1 MARVL
6 VVDDE
11 ADIRR
16 LVRLSLELDGHQ
28 VTEAADGIEALRAL
42 DPDGPDVMVLDVTM
56 PRLDGWEVLVRMKAG
71 AGVGGADL
79 PVIILTALD
88 ADVDRIRGGIEGAVR
103 YLTKPF
109 DPDDLRVEVR
119 RAMAEPEVLQRRRA
133 ALEALEHLAALER
146 TDGHEPPTD
155 GHGNPAAHPHITRL
169 GGPIATAPPRPR
181 PRRLG
186 AEQMEGLS
194 ARQGE
199 LLRAVAAT
207 TTVLAAAE
215 RLGVSRSNVYASL
228 RRIARRLEVASVKE
242 LVALARSGVGD
253 AV

>member
-16 LVRLSLELDGHQ
+16 LVRFSLELDGHQ
-28 VTEAADGIEALRAL
+28 VTEAADGLEALRAL
-42 DPDGPDVMVLDVTM
+42 GPEAPDVMVLDVTM
-56 PRLDGWEVLVRMKAG
+56 PRLDGWEVLMRLKAG
-71 AGVGGADL
+71 AGAVGTDL
-79 PVIILTALD
+79 PVIMLTALD
-88 ADVDRIRGGIEGAVR
+88 ADVDRIRAGIEGAVR

-109 DPDDLRVEVR
+109 DPDDLRLEVQ
-119 RAMAEPEVLQRRRA
+119 RALEEPEPVQRRRA

-146 TDGHEPPTD
+146 PDGDSD
-155 GHGNPAAHPHITRL
+155 GDRPPAAHPHITRL
-169 GGPIATAPPRPR
+169 GGPIEAANFRPR

-186 AEQMEGLS
+186 VEQVQRLS

-207 TTVLAAAE
+207 PTVLAAAE
-215 RLGVSRSNVYASL
+215 RLGVSRSNVYSSL
-228 RRIARRLEVASVKE
+228 RRIARRLEVASVTE
-242 LVALARSGVGD
+242 LVALARQGVGEVRVD
-253 AV
+253 